1 MSPARAALAALVLA
15 GSSLAAPA
23 AAQVGPRLLTVYPIP
38 AAGRAAGDA
47 RDAMAL
53 LDAALRRAVLRS
65 DDIRLAEPLVARA
78 ACGPAPSATPQCL
91 AGLSGGGLVLRV
103 AVHRSAATLV
113 IMLEAVDAKARII
126 GPVTVSVD
134 AYVQSA
140 EPLAHG
146 VLILVEQANAAS
158 RARSDLRAAPL
169 PVPVPVVKAIPLA
182 PARSSAPGGW
192 MRGAGPWLTS
202 AGVALLAGGVTMS
215 VMNRSLSNELDRKY
229 AAGTLTSADLSS
241 YRRVDQYN
249 TLARALFA
257 SGGALTLAGV
267 AFWTAAPERG
277 RVVAG
282 VAAQF

>member
-15 GSSLAAPA
+15 SFSLAAPA
-23 AAQVGPRLLTVYPIP
+23 SAQIAPRLLTVYPLP
-38 AAGRAAGDA
+38 AGAAGDA
-47 RDAMAL
+47 KDALSL
-53 LDAALRRAVLRS
+53 LDAALRRAALRS

-91 AGLSGGGLVLRV
+91 AGLGGGGLVLRV

-158 RARSDLRAAPL
+158 RPRADLRTAQPPL
-169 PVPVPVVKAIPLA
+169 PPPPVPKAVPLA
-182 PARSSAPGGW
+182 PARKSEPGGW
-192 MRGAGPWLTS
+192 MRAAGPWITGT
-202 AGVALLAGGVTMS
+202 GVALLAGGLTVS

-229 AAGTLTSADLSS
+229 ASGTLTGADLAS

-249 TLARALFA
+249 QLTQALFA
-257 SGGALTLAGV
+257 SGGALTLVGTAI
-267 AFWTAAPERG
+267 WTAAPERG

-282 VAAQF
+282 VSGRF